1 MKKLLTIGLLTATF
15 ATAMNAQP
23 KLASDN
29 IDEVLKAMTL
39 EEKAKLLVG
48 GANNFF
54 GANAVVGGEAD
65 LVAGAAGTSPAI
77 PRLGIP
83 ATVLTDGPA
92 GVRINPTRKGTD
104 KTYYATA
111 FPIGS
116 CLASTWNTELV
127 SKVGEAIGNETKEY
141 RCDVILGPGMNLH
154 RNPLCGRNFEYYSE
168 DPLLTGKIAA
178 AYIQGVQ
185 SQGAGVSAKHFAVN
199 SQETDRTA
207 VDERVSQRAAR
218 ELYLR
223 GFEIAVR
230 ESDPWT
236 IMASYNQVNGQYSM
250 GNHDLLTKILRE
262 DWGYKGIVMTDW
274 IGIREGLETI
284 SEVHAGNDLMEPG
297 QPAQVEEIIKGVKE
311 GKLDIADVDRNVRRM
326 LEYIVKTP
334 SFRQY
339 PASNNPDFKAHAAIT
354 RQSAAEG
361 IVLLKNNGALP
372 FRTEGNH
379 NSQFSARACSL
390 SSERTLNSQLIKTV
404 ALFGENSYD
413 FLSGGTGSGCVHPPY
428 VVDMLQGLENA
439 GIKSSATLT
448 DIYRKYIDYA
458 RIKFQAE
465 RHPAKWFQTE
475 MMGQQKYPEISLSP
489 IAINKEVQAA
499 DAAIITIGRQAGEGI
514 DRDIDTEFNLI
525 PEERALITDVC
536 NAFHA
541 AGKPVIVIINSGSVI
556 ETASWSSYPDAILCA
571 WQPGM
576 EGGNSIA
583 DLLTGKVNPSGKL
596 TMTWPIAATDHA
608 STKNFPGNI
617 DDYTFQMMVGN
628 KMPVPGHAYTNHE
641 EDIYVGYRFFDTF
654 NKEVAYPFGFG
665 LSYTTFAFS
674 KPVVKLSTL
683 RSALPLGSSKNSQLS
698 TLNSQLSTL
707 NSQLSTVQVSITVK
721 NTGAVSGKEV
731 AQVYVQAPK
740 GRLEKPVQEL
750 KAFAKTRELQPGESQ
765 TLTMTIPVRDL
776 ASFDEAGSQWI
787 TEAGTY
793 TFRIGNNS
801 RNIAATAQ
809 LKIAEYTE
817 KTTNALAPQQPLKL
831 LKQ

>member
-1 MKKLLTIGLLTATF
+1 MSSVSSHNLHVITQIKGINNMKRLLTTCLLATTF
-15 ATAMNAQP
+15 AMTTNAQVQ
-23 KLASDN
+23 LRADN
-29 IDEVLKAMTL
+29 IDEVIKAMTL

-54 GANAVVGGEAD
+54 SDNAVVGGEAD

-92 GVRINPTRKGTD
+92 GVRIDPTRKGTD

-116 CLASTWNTELV
+116 CLASTWNTDLV
-127 SKVGEAIGNETKEY
+127 NKVGQAIGNETKEY

-185 SQGAGVSAKHFAVN
+185 SQGAGVSAKHFAIN

-230 ESDPWT
+230 ESNPWT
-236 IMASYNQVNGQYSM
+236 VMSSYNQINGQYSM
-250 GNHDLLTKILRE
+250 GNRDLLTKILRE
-262 DWGYKGIVMTDW
+262 DWGFKGIVMTDW
-274 IGIREGLETI
+274 IGIREGLPTI
-284 SEVHAGNDLMEPG
+284 TEVQAGNDLMEPG
-297 QPAQVEEIIKGVKE
+297 QPAQVNEIIEGVKS

-334 SFRQY
+334 SFKKY
-339 PASNNPDFKAHAAIT
+339 PASNNPDFVAHAAIT
-354 RQSAAEG
+354 RQSANEG
-361 IVLLKNNGALP
+361 IVLLKNNGTLP
-372 FRTEGNH
+372 WKNGN
-379 NSQFSARACSL
+379 
-390 SSERTLNSQLIKTV
+390 IKTV

-428 VVDMLQGLENA
+428 VVDMLEGLKNA
-439 GIKSSATLT
+439 GIKSSETLT
-448 DIYRKYIDYA
+448 DIYRKYIEFA
-458 RIKFQAE
+458 RVKFQAE
-465 RHPAKWFQTE
+465 RHPAKWYQNEYF
-475 MMGQQKYPEISLSP
+475 GQQKYPEIGLDP
-489 IAINKEVQAA
+489 ICVNKEVNGA
-499 DAAIITIGRQAGEGI
+499 DAAIITIGRQAGEGV
-514 DRDIDTEFNLI
+514 DRDINTEFNLNA
-525 PEERALITDVC
+525 EERALITNVC

-556 ETASWSSYPDAILCA
+556 ETASWSGYPDAILCA

-608 STKNFPGNI
+608 STKNFPGQI
-617 DDYTFQMMVGN
+617 DDYSLQQMIGN
-628 KMPVPGHAYTNHE
+628 KTPIPGHAYTNHE
-641 EDIYVGYRFFDTF
+641 EDIYVGYRYFDTF
-654 NKEVAYPFGFG
+654 GRDVAYPFGFG

-674 KPVVKLSTL
+674 KPVVK
-683 RSALPLGSSKNSQLS
+683 AKGKDA
-698 TLNSQLSTL
+698 
-707 NSQLSTVQVSITVK
+707 VEVSITVK
-721 NTGAVSGKEV
+721 NTGSVSGKEV
-731 AQVYVQAPK
+731 AQVYVKAPK
-740 GRLEKPVQEL
+740 GNLEKPAQEL
-750 KAFAKTRELQPGESQ
+750 KAFAKSRELKPGESEV
-765 TLTMTIPVRDL
+765 LTMTIPVRML
-776 ASFDEAGSQWI
+776 ASFDEANSQWL

-793 TFRIGNNS
+793 TFCIGNSS
-801 RNIAATAQ
+801 RNIAATAT
-809 LKIAEYTE
+809 LKLGEYTE
-817 KTTNALAPQQPLKL
+817 KTTNALAPQHKLNL

>member
-1 MKKLLTIGLLTATF
+1 
-15 ATAMNAQP
+15 
-23 KLASDN
+23 
-29 IDEVLKAMTL
+29 MTL

-54 GANAVVGGEAD
+54 GSNAVVGGEAD

-83 ATVLTDGPA
+83 ASVLTDGPA
-92 GVRINPTRKGTD
+92 GVRIDPTRKGTD

-127 SKVGEAIGNETKEY
+127 GQVGQAIGNETKEY

-168 DPLLTGKIAA
+168 DPLLTGRIAA
-178 AYIQGVQ
+178 AYINGVQ
-185 SQGAGVSAKHFAVN
+185 KEGVGVSAKHFAVN
-199 SQETDRTA
+199 SQETDRTS

-218 ELYLR
+218 EIYLR

-230 ESDPWT
+230 ESNPWT
-236 IMASYNQVNGQYSM
+236 IMASYNKINGQFSM
-250 GNHDLLTKILRE
+250 GNHDLLTKILRD

-274 IGIREGLETI
+274 IGIREGLPTI
-284 SEVHAGNDLMEPG
+284 TEVQAGNDLMEPG
-297 QPAQVEEIIKGVKE
+297 QPAQVQEIIEGVKS
-311 GKLDIADVDRNVRRM
+311 GKLNIADVNRNVRRM

-334 SFRQY
+334 SFRKY
-339 PASNNPDFKAHAAIT
+339 PASNNPDFKTHAAIT
-354 RQSAAEG
+354 RQSANEG
-361 IVLLKNNGALP
+361 IVMLKNNGTLP
-372 FRTEGNH
+372 WKSGT
-379 NSQFSARACSL
+379 
-390 SSERTLNSQLIKTV
+390 IKTV

-428 VVDMLQGLENA
+428 VVDMLQGLKNA
-439 GIKSSATLT
+439 GIKSSPTLT
-448 DIYRKYIDYA
+448 DIYRKYIEYA
-458 RIKFQAE
+458 KVKFQAE
-465 RHPAKWFQTE
+465 RHPAKWFQIE
-475 MMGQQKYPEISLSP
+475 MMGQQKYPEIGLSP

-525 PEERALITDVC
+525 PEERALIMDVC

-556 ETASWSSYPDAILCA
+556 ETASWSGYPDAIFCA

-608 STKNFPGNI
+608 STKNFPGSL
-617 DDYTFQMMVGN
+617 DDYSFKMMVGSN
-628 KMPVPGHAYTNHE
+628 RPIPGHAYTNHE

-654 NKEVAYPFGFG
+654 NRQVAYPFGYG
-665 LSYTTFAFS
+665 LSYTTFEFS
-674 KPVVKLSTL
+674 KPAIKAKGKDAVEV
-683 RSALPLGSSKNSQLS
+683 N
-698 TLNSQLSTL
+698 
-707 NSQLSTVQVSITVK
+707 ITIK

-731 AQVYVQAPK
+731 AQVYVQAPNGK
-740 GRLEKPVQEL
+740 LEKPVQEL

-765 TLTMTIPVRDL
+765 TLQMTIPVRDL

-793 TFRIGNNS
+793 TFRIGSSS
-801 RNIAATAQ
+801 RDIKCTTS
-809 LKIAEYTE
+809 LKLSEYTE
-817 KTTNALAPQQPLKL
+817 KTNNALAPQQPLNL
-831 LKQ
+831 LKR

>member
-1 MKKLLTIGLLTATF
+1 MTTKRLVILGLTALLIST
-15 ATAMNAQP
+15 TMNAQSP
-23 KLASDN
+23 KLRPDN
-29 IDEVLKAMTL
+29 IDEVLQAMTL

-54 GANAVVGGEAD
+54 GTGAVVGGEAD

-92 GVRINPTRKGTD
+92 GVRIDPTRKGTSQ
-104 KTYYATA
+104 TYYATA
-111 FPIGS
+111 FPIGT
-116 CLASTWNTELV
+116 CLASTWNTDLV
-127 SKVGEAIGNETKEY
+127 KKVGEAIGNETKEY

-199 SQETDRTA
+199 SQETDRTS
-207 VDERVSQRAAR
+207 VDECVSQRAAR

-230 ESDPWT
+230 ESSPWT
-236 IMASYNQVNGQYSM
+236 IMASYNKINGQFSM
-250 GNHDLLTKILRE
+250 GNHDLLTKILRD

-274 IGIREGLETI
+274 IGIREGLSTI
-284 SEVHAGNDLMEPG
+284 CEVQAGNDLMEPG
-297 QPAQVEEIIKGVKE
+297 QPAQIQEIIDGVKS
-311 GKLDIADVDRNVRRM
+311 GKLSMADVDRNVRRM

-334 SFRQY
+334 SFHQY
-339 PASNNPDFKAHAAIT
+339 PATNKPDLKAHALIT
-354 RQSAAEG
+354 RQSATEG
-361 IVLLKNNGALP
+361 IVLLKNNGVLP
-372 FRTEGNH
+372 WRTD
-379 NSQFSARACSL
+379 AV
-390 SSERTLNSQLIKTV
+390 KTV

-428 VVDMLQGLENA
+428 VVDMLHGLKNI
-439 GIKSSATLT
+439 GIEASPTLT
-448 DIYRKYIDYA
+448 EIYRKYIDYA
-458 RIKFQAE
+458 RVKFQAE

-475 MMGQQKYPEISLSP
+475 MMGQQKYPEIGLSP

-556 ETASWSSYPDAILCA
+556 ETASWSGYPDAILCA
-571 WQPGM
+571 WQPGE

-583 DLLTGKVNPSGKL
+583 DILTGKVNPSAKL

-608 STKNFPGNI
+608 STKNFPGNL
-617 DDYTFQMMVGN
+617 DSYTFELMVGSRA
-628 KMPVPGHAYTNHE
+628 PIPGHAYTNHE

-654 NKEVAYPFGFG
+654 NRSVAYPFGYG
-665 LSYTTFAFS
+665 LSYTTFEFS
-674 KPVVKLSTL
+674 KPVVKVKGTVVTV
-683 RSALPLGSSKNSQLS
+683 SA
-698 TLNSQLSTL
+698 
-707 NSQLSTVQVSITVK
+707 TVK
-721 NTGAVSGKEV
+721 NTGKVAGKEV
-731 AQVYVQAPK
+731 AQVYVTAPQ
-740 GRLEKPVQEL
+740 GTLEKPAHEL

-765 TLTMTIPVRDL
+765 TLTMTINQRDL
-776 ASFDEAGSQWI
+776 ASFDEAASQWI
-787 TEAGTY
+787 ADAGTY
-793 TFRIGNNS
+793 TFLIGSSS
-801 RNIAATAQ
+801 RDIKLTATAK
-809 LKIAEYTE
+809 LTEYTE
-817 KTTNALAPQQPLKL
+817 KTSNALAPQQPLIL
-831 LKQ
+831 LKK

>member
-1 MKKLLTIGLLTATF
+1 MTT
-15 ATAMNAQP
+15 NAQVQ
-23 KLASDN
+23 LRSEN
-29 IDEVLKAMTL
+29 IDEVIQAMTL

-54 GANAVVGGEAD
+54 SANAVVGGEAD
-65 LVAGAAGTSPAI
+65 LVAGAAGTTPAI

-92 GVRINPTRKGTD
+92 GVRIDPTRKDTD

-127 SKVGEAIGNETKEY
+127 SKVGQAIGNETKEY

-185 SQGAGVSAKHFAVN
+185 KEDVGVSAKHFAVN
-199 SQETDRTA
+199 SQETDRTS
-207 VDERVSQRAAR
+207 VDERISQRAAR

-230 ESDPWT
+230 ESNPWT
-236 IMASYNQVNGQYSM
+236 IMASYNQINGQYSM

-274 IGIREGLETI
+274 IGIREGLSTI

-297 QPAQVEEIIKGVKE
+297 QPKQVEEIIAGVKS
-311 GKLDIADVDRNVRRM
+311 GKLDMADVDRNVRRM

-354 RQSAAEG
+354 RQSACEG
-361 IVLLKNNGALP
+361 IVMLKNNGTLP
-372 FRTEGNH
+372 WKAGTV
-379 NSQFSARACSL
+379 
-390 SSERTLNSQLIKTV
+390 KTV
-404 ALFGENSYD
+404 ALFGEKSYD

-428 VVDMLQGLENA
+428 VVDMLEGLKNA
-439 GIKSSATLT
+439 GISSSPTLT
-448 DIYRKYIDYA
+448 DIYRKYIEYA
-458 RIKFQAE
+458 KVKFQAE
-465 RHPAKWFQTE
+465 RHPAKWYQLE
-475 MMGQQKYPEISLSP
+475 MFGQQKYPEIAIAP
-489 IAINKEVQAA
+489 IAINNEVKAS
-499 DAAIITIGRQAGEGI
+499 DAAIITIGRQAGEGV

-525 PEERALITDVC
+525 PEERDMIINVC
-536 NAFHA
+536 NIFHE

-556 ETASWSSYPDAILCA
+556 ETASWSTYPDAILCA

-596 TMTWPIAATDHA
+596 TMTWPIAATDHH

-617 DDYTFQMMVGN
+617 DFYSFKEMAAS
-628 KMPVPGHAYTNHE
+628 KRPIPGHTYTNHE
-641 EDIYVGYRFFDTF
+641 EDIYVGYRYFDTF
-654 NKEVAYPFGFG
+654 QKNVAYPFGFG

-674 KPVVKLSTL
+674 KPVVKTKGKD
-683 RSALPLGSSKNSQLS
+683 A
-698 TLNSQLSTL
+698 
-707 NSQLSTVQVSITVK
+707 VEVSITVK
-721 NTGAVSGKEV
+721 NTGSVSGKEV

-740 GRLEKPVQEL
+740 GKLEKPAQEL

-765 TLTMTIPVRDL
+765 TLTMTIPVRNL
-776 ASFDEAGSQWI
+776 ASFDEADSQWL

-793 TFRIGNNS
+793 TFRIGNSS
-801 RNIAATAQ
+801 RNIAATAT
-809 LKIAEYTE
+809 LRLTEYTE
-817 KTTNALAPQQPLKL
+817 KTTNALAPQQQLKL
-831 LKQ
+831 LRQP

>member
-1 MKKLLTIGLLTATF
+1 MKELLTTCLLTALFTM
-15 ATAMNAQP
+15 TANAQI
-23 KLASDN
+23 KLQADN
-29 IDEVLKAMTL
+29 IDEVMKVMTL

-54 GANAVVGGEAD
+54 GDQAVVGGEAD
-65 LVAGAAGTSPAI
+65 LVAGAAGTTSAI
-77 PRLGIP
+77 TRLGIP

-92 GVRINPTRKGTD
+92 GVRIDPTRKGTT

-127 SKVGEAIGNETKEY
+127 NRVGQAIGNETKEY

-185 SQGAGVSAKHFAVN
+185 SQGAGVSAKHFAIN

-230 ESDPWT
+230 ESNPWT
-236 IMASYNQVNGQYSM
+236 IMASYNQVNGKYSM
-250 GNHDLLTKILRE
+250 GNHDLLTKILRD
-262 DWGYKGIVMTDW
+262 DWGFKGIVMTDW
-274 IGIREGLETI
+274 IGIRDGLTTV
-284 SEVHAGNDLMEPG
+284 SEVQAGNDLMEPG
-297 QPAQVEEIIKGVKE
+297 QPAQVKEIIEGVKN

-334 SFRQY
+334 SFLKY
-339 PASNNPDFKAHAAIT
+339 PATNAPDFKAHAAIT
-354 RQSAAEG
+354 RQTAAEG

-372 FRTEGNH
+372 WKNG
-379 NSQFSARACSL
+379 S
-390 SSERTLNSQLIKTV
+390 IKTV

-428 VVDMLQGLENA
+428 VVDMLEGLKNA
-439 GIKSSATLT
+439 GINSSATLT
-448 DIYRKYIDYA
+448 EIYRKYIDFA
-458 RIKFQAE
+458 RVKFQAE
-465 RHPAKWFQTE
+465 RHPAKWYQREYF
-475 MMGQQKYPEISLSP
+475 GQQKYPEIALSP
-489 IAINKEVQAA
+489 IAINNEVNTA
-499 DAAIITIGRQAGEGI
+499 DAAIITIGRQAGEGV
-514 DRDIDTEFNLI
+514 DRDIETEFNLI

-556 ETASWSSYPDAILCA
+556 ETASWSGYPDAILCA

-583 DLLTGKVNPSGKL
+583 DLLTGKVNPSAKL

-608 STKNFPGNI
+608 STKNFPGQI
-617 DDYTFQMMVGN
+617 DNYSLQQMIGS
-628 KMPVPGHAYTNHE
+628 KAPIPGHAFTNHD
-641 EDIYVGYRFFDTF
+641 EDIYVGYRYFDTF
-654 NKEVAYPFGFG
+654 GRDVAYPFGFG
-665 LSYTTFAFS
+665 LSYTTFSFT
-674 KPVVKLSTL
+674 KPVVK
-683 RSALPLGSSKNSQLS
+683 AKGKDA
-698 TLNSQLSTL
+698 
-707 NSQLSTVQVSITVK
+707 VEVKVTVK
-721 NTGAVSGKEV
+721 NTGTMSGKEV
-731 AQVYVQAPK
+731 AQVYVQAPHGK
-740 GRLEKPVQEL
+740 MQKPAQEL
-750 KAFAKTRELQPGESQ
+750 KAFAKTRELQPGESEV
-765 TLTMTIPVRDL
+765 LTMTIPVRML
-776 ASFDEAGSQWI
+776 ASFDEAGSQWL

-793 TFRIGNNS
+793 TFGIGNSS
-801 RNIAATAQ
+801 RNIAVRAAIK
-809 LKIAEYTE
+809 LSEYSE
-817 KTTNALAPQQPLKL
+817 KTSNALAPQHKLNLLKL
-831 LKQ
+831 KQ

>member
-1 MKKLLTIGLLTATF
+1 MMKRLISTVLVAT
-15 ATAMNAQP
+15 TCMMTMNAQP
-23 KLASDN
+23 KLSATN
-29 IDEVLKAMTL
+29 IDEVMKAMTL

-54 GANAVVGGEAD
+54 GDQAVVGGEAD

-92 GVRINPTRKGTD
+92 GVRIDPTRKGTD

-116 CLASTWNTELV
+116 CLASTWNTDLV
-127 SKVGEAIGNETKEY
+127 GKVGEAIGNETKEY

-178 AYIQGVQ
+178 AYINGVQ

-199 SQETDRTA
+199 SQETDRTS
-207 VDERVSQRAAR
+207 VDERLSQRAAR

-250 GNHDLLTKILRE
+250 GNRDLLTSILRD

-274 IGIREGLETI
+274 IGIRKGLETI
-284 SEVHAGNDLMEPG
+284 TEVQAGNDLMEPG
-297 QPAQVEEIIKGVKE
+297 QPAQVKEIIEGVKS
-311 GKLDIADVDRNVRRM
+311 GKLDMADVDRNVRRM

-334 SFRQY
+334 SFKQY
-339 PASNNPDFKAHAAIT
+339 PASNAPDFKAHAAIT

-361 IVLLKNNGALP
+361 IVLLKNNGTLP
-372 FRTEGNH
+372 WKDV
-379 NSQFSARACSL
+379 
-390 SSERTLNSQLIKTV
+390 KTV
-404 ALFGENSYD
+404 ALFGENSYN
-413 FLSGGTGSGCVHPPY
+413 FLSGGVGSGCVHPPY
-428 VVDMLQGLENA
+428 VVDMLEGLKNA
-439 GIKSSATLT
+439 GIKSSETLT

-458 RIKFQAE
+458 RVKFQAE

-475 MMGQQKYPEISLSP
+475 MMGQQKYPEISISP
-489 IAINKEVQAA
+489 IAVNKEVNTA

-514 DRDIDTEFNLI
+514 DRDIQTEFNLI
-525 PEERALITDVC
+525 PEEHALIIDVC
-536 NAFHA
+536 NAFHQ
-541 AGKPVIVIINSGSVI
+541 AGKPVVVIINSGSVI

-576 EGGNSIA
+576 EGGNSVA

-596 TMTWPIAATDHA
+596 TMTWPLAATDHP
-608 STKNFPGNI
+608 STKGYPGTM
-617 DDYTFQMMVGN
+617 DFYTYEVTRGYTGQVQGYD
-628 KMPVPGHAYTNHE
+628 YTNHD

-654 NKEVAYPFGFG
+654 NKEVAYPFGYG
-665 LSYTTFAFS
+665 LSYTTFEFS
-674 KPVVKLSTL
+674 KPAVKVNGDVV
-683 RSALPLGSSKNSQLS
+683 A
-698 TLNSQLSTL
+698 
-707 NSQLSTVQVSITVK
+707 VSVTVK
-721 NTGAVSGKEV
+721 NTGSVAGKEV
-731 AQVYVQAPK
+731 TQVYVTAPK
-740 GRLEKPVQEL
+740 GQIEKPAQEL
-750 KAFAKTRELQPGESQ
+750 KAFAKTRELKPGESQ
-765 TLTMTIPVRDL
+765 TLTMQIPVRML
-776 ASFDEAGSQWI
+776 ASFDEAGSQWL
-787 TEAGTY
+787 TEGGDY
-793 TFRIGNNS
+793 LFKIGASS
-801 RNIAATAQ
+801 RDIRCTATAKVGQ
-809 LKIAEYTE
+809 YTE
-817 KTTNALAPQQPLKL
+817 KVSNALAPKAKLNL

>member
-1 MKKLLTIGLLTATF
+1 MKKLMITGALLLLMAST
-15 ATAMNAQP
+15 MSAQT
-23 KLASDN
+23 KLRADN
-29 IDEVLKAMTL
+29 IDEVLKAMTI
-39 EEKAKLLVG
+39 EEKAKLMVG

-54 GANAVVGGEAD
+54 GAGAVVGGEAD
-65 LVAGAAGTSPAI
+65 LVAGAAGTTPRI
-77 PRLGIP
+77 ERLGIP

-92 GVRINPTRKGTD
+92 GVRIDPTREGTTQ
-104 KTYYATA
+104 TYYATA

-168 DPLLTGKIAA
+168 DPLVTGKIAA
-178 AYIQGVQ
+178 AYIKGVQ

-230 ESDPWT
+230 ESNPWT
-236 IMASYNQVNGQYSM
+236 IMASYNKVNGEFSM

-274 IGIREGLETI
+274 IGIRNGLPTI
-284 SEVHAGNDLMEPG
+284 NEVHAGNDLMEPG
-297 QPAQVEEIIKGVKE
+297 QPAQVQEIIEGVKS
-311 GKLDIADVDRNVRRM
+311 GKLSMEDVDRNVRRM

-334 SFRQY
+334 SFNNY
-339 PASNNPDFKAHAAIT
+339 PYTNKPDFEAHAAIT

-372 FRTEGNH
+372 WKDGK
-379 NSQFSARACSL
+379 
-390 SSERTLNSQLIKTV
+390 IKTV

-428 VVDMLQGLENA
+428 VVDMLTGLKNA
-439 GIKSSATLT
+439 GINSSATLT

-458 RIKFQAE
+458 KVKFQAE

-475 MMGQQKYPEISLSP
+475 MMGQQKYPEIGISP
-489 IAINKEVQAA
+489 IAIDKEVAGA

-514 DRDIDTEFNLI
+514 DRDIATEFNLV
-525 PEERALITDVC
+525 PEEQALIKDVC
-536 NAFHA
+536 NAFHQ
-541 AGKPVIVIINSGSVI
+541 AGKPVVVIINSGSVI
-556 ETASWSSYPDAILCA
+556 ETASWSGYPDAILCA

-576 EGGNSIA
+576 EGGNSVA

-596 TMTWPIAATDHA
+596 TMTWPLAATDHP
-608 STKNFPGNI
+608 STKSYPGTM
-617 DDYTFQMMVGN
+617 DFYTYEVTRGYTGQVAGYD
-628 KMPVPGHAYTNHE
+628 YTNHD

-654 NKEVAYPFGFG
+654 NREVAYPFGFG
-665 LSYTTFAFS
+665 LSYTTFEFS
-674 KPVVKLSTL
+674 KPVVK
-683 RSALPLGSSKNSQLS
+683 AKGKDA
-698 TLNSQLSTL
+698 
-707 NSQLSTVQVSITVK
+707 VEVSITVK
-721 NTGAVSGKEV
+721 NTGAISGKEV

-740 GRLEKPVQEL
+740 GKLEKPAQEL
-750 KAFAKTRELQPGESQ
+750 KAFAKTRDLQPGESQ

-776 ASFDEAGSQWI
+776 ASFDEAGSQWL
-787 TEAGTY
+787 TEAGNY
-793 TFRIGNNS
+793 TFRIGNSS
-801 RNIAATAQ
+801 RNLPLSASLT
-809 LKIAEYTE
+809 LKEYTE
-817 KTTNALAPQQPLKL
+817 IVNNALAPKQKLNL
-831 LKQ
+831 LKH

>member
-1 MKKLLTIGLLTATF
+1 MSSKKLFLIGMIASMTMT
-15 ATAMNAQP
+15 TVNAQP
-23 KLASDN
+23 QLRTDN
-29 IDEVLKAMTL
+29 IDEVIKAMTL

-54 GANAVVGGEAD
+54 GTGAVVGGEAD

-92 GVRINPTRKGTD
+92 GVRIDPTRKGTT

-199 SQETDRTA
+199 SQETDRTS

-236 IMASYNQVNGQYSM
+236 IMASYNKVNGQFSM
-250 GNHDLLTKILRE
+250 GNRDLLTSILRD

-274 IGIREGLETI
+274 IGIRKGLPTI
-284 SEVHAGNDLMEPG
+284 TEVQAGNDLMEPG
-297 QPAQVEEIIKGVKE
+297 QPAQVQEIIEGVKN
-311 GKLDIADVDRNVRRM
+311 GKLDIKDVDRNVRRI

-334 SFRQY
+334 SFHKY

-361 IVLLKNNGALP
+361 IVMLKNNGALP
-372 FRTEGNH
+372 WKDGK
-379 NSQFSARACSL
+379 
-390 SSERTLNSQLIKTV
+390 IKTV

-448 DIYRKYIDYA
+448 DIYRKYIEFA
-458 RIKFQAE
+458 KVKFQAE

-475 MMGQQKYPEISLSP
+475 MMGQQKYPEIGISP
-489 IAINKEVQAA
+489 IAINKEIEAA

-514 DRDIDTEFNLI
+514 DRDIDTEFNLV
-525 PEERALITDVC
+525 PEELALIKDVC
-536 NAFHA
+536 NAFHT

-556 ETASWSSYPDAILCA
+556 ETASWSGYPDAILCA

-596 TMTWPIAATDHA
+596 TMTWPLAATDHP
-608 STKNFPGNI
+608 STKNYPGTM
-617 DDYTFQMMVGN
+617 DFYTYQVTRGYTGQ
-628 KMPVPGHAYTNHE
+628 VAGYDYTNHE
-641 EDIYVGYRFFDTF
+641 EDIYVGYRFFDSF
-654 NKEVAYPFGFG
+654 DKNVAYPFGFG
-665 LSYTTFAFS
+665 LSYTTFEYS
-674 KPVVKLSTL
+674 KPAVKV
-683 RSALPLGSSKNSQLS
+683 NSD
-698 TLNSQLSTL
+698 N
-707 NSQLSTVQVSITVK
+707 ITVNVTIK
-721 NTGAVSGKEV
+721 NTGKVAGKEI
-731 AQVYVQAPK
+731 AQVYVAAPQ
-740 GRLEKPVQEL
+740 GQLEKPNHEL
-750 KAFAKTRELQPGESQ
+750 KGFAKTRELKPGESQ
-765 TLTMTIPVRDL
+765 TLTIQMAKRDL
-776 ASFDEAGSQWI
+776 ASFDEA
-787 TEAGTY
+787 
-793 TFRIGNNS
+793 NS
-801 RNIAATAQ
+801 RWLVESGQYAFEIGASSRDIREIVNANLT
-809 LKIAEYTE
+809 EYTE
-817 KTTNALAPQQPLKL
+817 TVSNALAPKEKLNL
-831 LKQ
+831 LKR

>member
-1 MKKLLTIGLLTATF
+1 MKRLLTTCLLATTF
-15 ATAMNAQP
+15 AMTTNAQVQ
-23 KLASDN
+23 LRADN

-54 GANAVVGGEAD
+54 SANAVVGGEAD

-92 GVRINPTRKGTD
+92 GVRIDPTRKGTD

-116 CLASTWNTELV
+116 CLASTWNTDLV
-127 SKVGEAIGNETKEY
+127 NKVGQAIGNETKEY

-230 ESDPWT
+230 ESNPWT
-236 IMASYNQVNGQYSM
+236 VMSSYNQINGQYSM
-250 GNHDLLTKILRE
+250 GNRDLLTKILRD
-262 DWGYKGIVMTDW
+262 DWGFKGIVMTDW
-274 IGIREGLETI
+274 IGIREGLPTI
-284 SEVHAGNDLMEPG
+284 TEVQAGNDLMEPG
-297 QPAQVEEIIKGVKE
+297 QPAQVNEIIEGVKS

-334 SFRQY
+334 SFKKY
-339 PASNNPDFKAHAAIT
+339 PASNNPDFVAHAAIT
-354 RQSAAEG
+354 RQSANEG
-361 IVLLKNNGALP
+361 IVLLKNNGTLP
-372 FRTEGNH
+372 WKNGN
-379 NSQFSARACSL
+379 
-390 SSERTLNSQLIKTV
+390 IKTV

-428 VVDMLQGLENA
+428 VVDMLEGLKNA
-439 GIKSSATLT
+439 GIKSSETLT
-448 DIYRKYIDYA
+448 DIYRKYIEFA
-458 RIKFQAE
+458 RVKFQAE

-475 MMGQQKYPEISLSP
+475 MMGQQKYPEIGLDP
-489 IAINKEVQAA
+489 ICIHKEVRGA

-514 DRDIDTEFNLI
+514 DRDINTEFNLNA
-525 PEERALITDVC
+525 EERALITDVC

-541 AGKPVIVIINSGSVI
+541 AGKPVVVIINSGSVI
-556 ETASWSSYPDAILCA
+556 ETASWSGYPDAILCA

-608 STKNFPGNI
+608 STKNFPGQI
-617 DDYTFQMMVGN
+617 DDYSLQMMIGN
-628 KMPVPGHAYTNHE
+628 KAPIPGHAYTNHE
-641 EDIYVGYRFFDTF
+641 EDIYVGYRYFDTF
-654 NKEVAYPFGFG
+654 GRNVAYPFGFG

-674 KPVVKLSTL
+674 KPVVK
-683 RSALPLGSSKNSQLS
+683 AKGKNA
-698 TLNSQLSTL
+698 
-707 NSQLSTVQVSITVK
+707 VEVSITVK
-721 NTGAVSGKEV
+721 NTGSVSGKEV
-731 AQVYVQAPK
+731 AQVYVKAPK
-740 GRLEKPVQEL
+740 GKLEKPAQEL
-750 KAFAKTRELQPGESQ
+750 KAFAKTNELQPGESEV
-765 TLTMTIPVRDL
+765 LTMTIPVRML
-776 ASFDEAGSQWI
+776 ASFDEANSQWL

-793 TFRIGNNS
+793 TFNIGNSS
-801 RNIAATAQ
+801 RNIAATAT
-809 LKIAEYTE
+809 LKLGEYTE
-817 KTTNALAPQQPLKL
+817 KTTNALAPQHKLNL

>member
-1 MKKLLTIGLLTATF
+1 MKTKRIVLLGMVACLTATTM
-15 ATAMNAQP
+15 TAQT
-23 KLASDN
+23 KLRADN

-54 GANAVVGGEAD
+54 GTGAVVGGEAD

-92 GVRINPTRKGTD
+92 GVRIDPTRKGTS

-127 SKVGEAIGNETKEY
+127 AKVGEAIGNETKEY

-178 AYIQGVQ
+178 AYINGVQ

-199 SQETDRTA
+199 SQETDRTS

-230 ESDPWT
+230 ESNPWT
-236 IMASYNQVNGQYSM
+236 IMASYNQVNGTYSM
-250 GNHDLLTKILRE
+250 GNHDLLTSILRD

-274 IGIREGLETI
+274 IGIRKGLTTI

-334 SFRQY
+334 SFHQY

-361 IVLLKNNGALP
+361 IVMLKNNGALP
-372 FRTEGNH
+372 WKTG
-379 NSQFSARACSL
+379 
-390 SSERTLNSQLIKTV
+390 TVKTV

-428 VVDMLQGLENA
+428 VVDMLEGLKNA
-439 GIKSSATLT
+439 GINSSETLT
-448 DIYRKYIDYA
+448 DIYRKYIAYA
-458 RIKFQAE
+458 RVKFQAE

-475 MMGQQKYPEISLSP
+475 QMGQQKYPEIGLSP
-489 IAINKEVQAA
+489 IAINKEVEAA

-556 ETASWSSYPDAILCA
+556 ETASWSGYPDAIFCA

-596 TMTWPIAATDHA
+596 TMTWPIAATDHP
-608 STKNFPGNI
+608 STKNFPGNV
-617 DDYTFQMMVGN
+617 DAYSFELMKANGT
-628 KMPVPGHAYTNHE
+628 PVPGHDYTNHE
-641 EDIYVGYRFFDTF
+641 EDIYVGYRYFDSF
-654 NKEVAYPFGFG
+654 DKNVAYPFGYG
-665 LSYTTFAFS
+665 LSYTTFEYS
-674 KPVVKLSTL
+674 KPAVKVNGDNISV
-683 RSALPLGSSKNSQLS
+683 
-698 TLNSQLSTL
+698 
-707 NSQLSTVQVSITVK
+707 TVTVK
-721 NTGAVSGKEV
+721 NNGKVAGKEI
-731 AQVYVQAPK
+731 AQVYVAAPK
-740 GRLEKPVQEL
+740 GTIEKPQHEL
-750 KAFAKTRELQPGESQ
+750 KGFAKTRELKPGESQ
-765 TLTMTIPVRDL
+765 TLTIQMAKRDL
-776 ASFDEAGSQWI
+776 ASFDEANSRWI
-787 TEAGTY
+787 VEAGQY
-793 TFRIGNNS
+793 SFEIGASS
-801 RNIAATAQ
+801 RDIRGNVSANLT
-809 LKIAEYTE
+809 EYTE
-817 KTTNALAPQQPLKL
+817 QVSNVLAPKQKLNL
-831 LKQ
+831 LKKD

>member
-1 MKKLLTIGLLTATF
+1 MKTKRFILIGMIATM
-15 ATAMNAQP
+15 TMTTVNAQP
-23 KLASDN
+23 QLRADN
-29 IDEVLKAMTL
+29 IDEVIKAMTL

-54 GANAVVGGEAD
+54 GAGAVVGGEAD

-92 GVRINPTRKGTD
+92 GVRIDPTRKGTD

-178 AYIQGVQ
+178 AYIKGVQ

-199 SQETDRTA
+199 SQETDRTS

-236 IMASYNQVNGQYSM
+236 IMASYNKVNGQFSM
-250 GNHDLLTKILRE
+250 GNRDLLTSILRE

-274 IGIREGLETI
+274 IGIRAGLPTI
-284 SEVHAGNDLMEPG
+284 TEVQAGNDLMEPG
-297 QPAQVEEIIKGVKE
+297 QPAQVQEIIEGVKS

-334 SFRQY
+334 SFHKY

-361 IVLLKNNGALP
+361 IVMLKNNGTLP
-372 FRTEGNH
+372 WNCP
-379 NSQFSARACSL
+379 SAISPQPSA
-390 SSERTLNSQLIKTV
+390 IKTV

-439 GIKSSATLT
+439 GIKSSETLT
-448 DIYRKYIDYA
+448 DIYRKYIAYA
-458 RIKFQAE
+458 RVKFQAE

-475 MMGQQKYPEISLSP
+475 MMGQQKYPEIGLSP
-489 IAINKEVQAA
+489 VAINKEVGGA

-514 DRDIDTEFNLI
+514 DRDIDTEFNLV
-525 PEERALITDVC
+525 PEERALIVDVC

-541 AGKPVIVIINSGSVI
+541 AGKPVVVIINSGSVI

-596 TMTWPIAATDHA
+596 TMTWPLAATDHP
-608 STKNFPGNI
+608 STKNFPGTM
-617 DDYTFQMMVGN
+617 DFYTYQVTRGYVGQ
-628 KMPVPGHAYTNHE
+628 VAGYDYTNHD
-641 EDIYVGYRFFDTF
+641 EDIYVGYRFFDSF
-654 NKEVAYPFGFG
+654 DKNVAYPFGYG
-665 LSYTTFAFS
+665 LSYTTFEYS
-674 KPVVKLSTL
+674 KPAVKVSGDNIT
-683 RSALPLGSSKNSQLS
+683 
-698 TLNSQLSTL
+698 
-707 NSQLSTVQVSITVK
+707 VSITVK
-721 NTGAVSGKEV
+721 NTGKVAGKET
-731 AQVYVQAPK
+731 AQVYVAAPK
-740 GRLEKPVQEL
+740 GQLEKPTHEL
-750 KAFAKTRELQPGESQ
+750 KGFAKTRELKPGESQ
-765 TLTMTIPVRDL
+765 TLTIQMAKRDL
-776 ASFDEAGSQWI
+776 ASFDEANSRWI
-787 TEAGTY
+787 TEAGQY
-793 TFRIGNNS
+793 TFEIGASS
-801 RNIAATAQ
+801 RDIRGTAVAT
-809 LKIAEYTE
+809 LTEYTE
-817 KTTNALAPQQPLKL
+817 KVNNALAPKVKL
-831 LKQ
+831 ELLRK

>member
-1 MKKLLTIGLLTATF
+1 MKRIMITGVLLLLMASTMSAQTKLRA
-15 ATAMNAQP
+15 
-23 KLASDN
+23 DN
-29 IDEVLKAMTL
+29 IDEVLKAMTI
-39 EEKAKLLVG
+39 EEKAKLMVG

-54 GANAVVGGEAD
+54 GAGAVVGGEAD
-65 LVAGAAGTSPAI
+65 LVAGAAGTTPRI
-77 PRLGIP
+77 ERLGIP

-92 GVRINPTRKGTD
+92 GVRIDPTREGTTQ
-104 KTYYATA
+104 TYYATA

-168 DPLLTGKIAA
+168 DPLVTGKIAA
-178 AYIQGVQ
+178 AYIKGVQ

-230 ESDPWT
+230 ESNPWT
-236 IMASYNQVNGQYSM
+236 IMASYNKVNGEFSM

-274 IGIREGLETI
+274 IGIRNGLPTI
-284 SEVHAGNDLMEPG
+284 NEVHAGNDLMEPG
-297 QPAQVEEIIKGVKE
+297 QPAQVREIIEGVKS
-311 GKLDIADVDRNVRRM
+311 GKLSMEDVDRNVRRM

-334 SFRQY
+334 SFKNY
-339 PASNNPDFKAHAAIT
+339 PYTNKPDFEAHAAIT

-372 FRTEGNH
+372 WKDGK
-379 NSQFSARACSL
+379 
-390 SSERTLNSQLIKTV
+390 IKTV

-428 VVDMLQGLENA
+428 VVDMLTGLKNA
-439 GIKSSATLT
+439 GINSSATLT

-458 RIKFQAE
+458 RVKFQAE

-475 MMGQQKYPEISLSP
+475 MMGQQKYPEIGISP
-489 IAINKEVQAA
+489 IAIDKEVASA

-514 DRDIDTEFNLI
+514 DRDIATEFNLV
-525 PEERALITDVC
+525 PEEQALIKDVC
-536 NAFHA
+536 NAFHQ
-541 AGKPVIVIINSGSVI
+541 AGKPVVVIINSGSVI
-556 ETASWSSYPDAILCA
+556 ETASWSGYPDAILCA

-576 EGGNSIA
+576 EGGNSVA

-596 TMTWPIAATDHA
+596 TMTWPLAATDHP
-608 STKNFPGNI
+608 STKGYPGTM
-617 DDYTFQMMVGN
+617 DFYTYEVTRGYTGQVAGYD
-628 KMPVPGHAYTNHE
+628 YTNHD

-654 NKEVAYPFGFG
+654 NREVAYPFGFG
-665 LSYTTFAFS
+665 LSYTTFEFS
-674 KPVVKLSTL
+674 KPVVK
-683 RSALPLGSSKNSQLS
+683 AKGKDA
-698 TLNSQLSTL
+698 
-707 NSQLSTVQVSITVK
+707 VEVSITVK

-731 AQVYVQAPK
+731 AQVYVTAPK
-740 GRLEKPVQEL
+740 GRIEKPAQEL

-776 ASFDEAGSQWI
+776 ASFDEAGSQWL
-787 TEAGTY
+787 TEAGNY
-793 TFRIGNNS
+793 TFRIGNSS
-801 RNIAATAQ
+801 RNLPLSVALT
-809 LKIAEYTE
+809 LKEYTE
-817 KTTNALAPQQPLKL
+817 KVNNALAPKQKLNL
-831 LKQ
+831 LKH

>member
-1 MKKLLTIGLLTATF
+1 MKRLLTTCLLATTF
-15 ATAMNAQP
+15 AMTTNAQP
-23 KLASDN
+23 QLRADN
-29 IDEVLKAMTL
+29 IDEVIKAMTL

-54 GANAVVGGEAD
+54 SDNAVVGGEAD

-92 GVRINPTRKGTD
+92 GVRIDPTRKGTD

-127 SKVGEAIGNETKEY
+127 NKVGQAIGNETKEY

-185 SQGAGVSAKHFAVN
+185 SQGAGVSAKHFAIN

-230 ESDPWT
+230 ESNPWT
-236 IMASYNQVNGQYSM
+236 VMSSYNQINGQYSM
-250 GNHDLLTKILRE
+250 GNRDLLTKILRE
-262 DWGYKGIVMTDW
+262 DWGFKGIVMTDW
-274 IGIREGLETI
+274 IGIREGLPTI
-284 SEVHAGNDLMEPG
+284 TEVQAGNDLMEPG
-297 QPAQVEEIIKGVKE
+297 QPAQVNEIIEGVKS

-334 SFRQY
+334 SFKKY
-339 PASNNPDFKAHAAIT
+339 PASNNPDFVAHAAIT
-354 RQSAAEG
+354 RQSANEG
-361 IVLLKNNGALP
+361 IVLLKNNGTLP
-372 FRTEGNH
+372 WKNGN
-379 NSQFSARACSL
+379 
-390 SSERTLNSQLIKTV
+390 IKTI

-428 VVDMLQGLENA
+428 VVDMLEGLKNA
-439 GIKSSATLT
+439 GIKSSETLT
-448 DIYRKYIDYA
+448 DIYRKYIEFA
-458 RIKFQAE
+458 RVKFQAE
-465 RHPAKWFQTE
+465 RHPAKWYQNEYF
-475 MMGQQKYPEISLSP
+475 GQQKYPEIGLDP
-489 IAINKEVQAA
+489 ICVNKEVNGA
-499 DAAIITIGRQAGEGI
+499 DAAIITIGRQAGEGV
-514 DRDIDTEFNLI
+514 DRDINTEFNLNA
-525 PEERALITDVC
+525 EERALITNVC

-556 ETASWSSYPDAILCA
+556 ETASWSGYPDAILCA

-608 STKNFPGNI
+608 STKNFPGQI
-617 DDYTFQMMVGN
+617 DDYSLQQMIGN
-628 KMPVPGHAYTNHE
+628 KTPIPGHAYTNHE
-641 EDIYVGYRFFDTF
+641 EDIYVGYRYFDTF
-654 NKEVAYPFGFG
+654 GRDVAYPFGFG

-674 KPVVKLSTL
+674 KPVVK
-683 RSALPLGSSKNSQLS
+683 AKGKDA
-698 TLNSQLSTL
+698 
-707 NSQLSTVQVSITVK
+707 VEVSITVK
-721 NTGAVSGKEV
+721 NTGSVSGKEV
-731 AQVYVQAPK
+731 AQVYVKAPK
-740 GRLEKPVQEL
+740 GNLEKPAQEL
-750 KAFAKTRELQPGESQ
+750 KAFAKSRELKPGESEV
-765 TLTMTIPVRDL
+765 LTMTIPVRML
-776 ASFDEAGSQWI
+776 ASFDEANSQWL

-793 TFRIGNNS
+793 TFCIGNSS
-801 RNIAATAQ
+801 RNIAATAT
-809 LKIAEYTE
+809 LKLGEYTE
-817 KTTNALAPQQPLKL
+817 KTTNALAPQHKLNL